1 MAKERQELEELAY
14 IFYERSG
21 KVDGNDLDNWL
32 KAERFV
38 SVWRGRGKTGEY
50 YPAAE
55 EKGGGFTG
63 QRGRPLERSPVAGE

>member
-1 MAKERQELEELAY
+1 MANARQELEALAY
-14 IFYERSG
+14 LFYERSG

-55 EKGGGFTG
+55 EKGGLWRAKGHTVRTQPG
-63 QRGRPLERSPVAGE
+63 GR

>member
-1 MAKERQELEELAY
+1 MAISQRELEELSY

-38 SVWRGRGKTGEY
+38 SVWYRQGKKEKYSPADEEKTGFL
-50 YPAAE
+50 PSNMA
-55 EKGGGFTG
+55 
-63 QRGRPLERSPVAGE
+63 

>member
-1 MAKERQELEELAY
+1 MANARQELEELAY

-38 SVWRGRGKTGEY
+38 SVWYGQGKKEKYSPADEEKTGSL
-50 YPAAE
+50 PSNMA
-55 EKGGGFTG
+55 
-63 QRGRPLERSPVAGE
+63 

>member
-1 MAKERQELEELAY
+1 MANARQELEELAY

-55 EKGGGFTG
+55 EKGGGLYRAKG
-63 QRGRPLERSPVAGE
+63 QTVGTQPGSR